1 MAVKVLISTAYLPP
15 LEYISAISGAN
26 EILIE
31 NEETYL
37 KQSYRNRCYIL
48 SAHGPQILTVP
59 VYLGSAHKTLIKDI
73 RIDYSKRWQQ
83 VHLRALISSYRS
95 SAFFEYY
102 FEDFEKI
109 ILRKSEYLLD
119 LNSLALSTILR
130 IINIP
135 TPVEFTE
142 VFEKDTGQDYDL
154 RYRISPKKDKPGT
167 TPEKEY
173 YQVFGNKFGFIPGLS
188 ILDLIFNT
196 GFDAVNY
203 L

>member
-1 MAVKVLISTAYLPP
+1 MPDNCLLSSAYFPPIHYISIIFRSEKVLI
-15 LEYISAISGAN
+15 EK
-26 EILIE
+26 EE
-31 NEETYL
+31 NYL
-37 KQSYRNRCYIL
+37 KQTYRNRCL
-48 SAHGPQILTVP
+48 ILTSDGPSALSVP
-59 VYLGSAHKTLIKDI
+59 VMEGSSRKTPVKEIK
-73 RIDYSKRWQQ
+73 IDYSKRWQQ
-83 VHLRALISSYRS
+83 VHMRALISSYRS

-109 ILRKSEYLLD
+109 ILGKSEYLLD